1 MRPGSR
7 SHSRALAVALA
18 VALTAALATS
28 ALALSGCSF
37 APAAPVESVT
47 TMGGGRSAASITYD
61 GLTLTLTAPVSAIA
75 SSAVAVTAKL
85 ENTSDHAMDLG
96 NALIGVRGFA
106 ESASVDTTTAAFEA
120 GLDATASPSVRL
132 PAGGSKSV
140 SLTFIA
146 PAQGLYKMRG
156 VFGSPMRVK
165 GNRTPALT
173 LTVR

>member
-1 MRPGSR
+1 MRPR
-7 SHSRALAVALA
+7 SRAIAIALV
-18 VALTAALATS
+18 VALTATLATLG
-28 ALALSGCSF
+28 LALSGCSF

-47 TMGGGRSAASITYD
+47 TMGGGRSAASVTYD

-75 SSAVAVTAKL
+75 SSPVAVTAKL
-85 ENTSDHAMDLG
+85 ENTSGRAMDLG

-120 GLDATASPSVRL
+120 GLDATSSPSVTL

-140 SLTFIA
+140 SLTFTA

-156 VFGSPMRVK
+156 VFGSPTRVR

-173 LTVR
+173 LRVR